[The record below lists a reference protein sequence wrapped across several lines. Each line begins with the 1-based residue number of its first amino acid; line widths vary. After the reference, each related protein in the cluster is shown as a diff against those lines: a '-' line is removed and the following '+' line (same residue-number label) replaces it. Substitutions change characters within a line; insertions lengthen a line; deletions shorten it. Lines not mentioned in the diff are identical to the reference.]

1 MRVLRLGSTGSS
13 VQLLQLA
20 LRRAGYGDLETDG
33 RFGGATRAALI
44 AFQAAMGLQ
53 ADGIA
58 GSASHRA
65 LLPWYT
71 GYRVQSI
78 ARGDTLWAIAQRA
91 GIPLEALITANPG
104 LAPDNLQV
112 GARLIV
118 PLGFDVVPT
127 DIAYSSALVGFC
139 VRGLAARYPFIRTGE
154 AGKSHMGR
162 PLWTMTMGEGQ
173 NRVMYNAAHHANEWI
188 TTPILLRFAEQLA
201 AAYAGGGS
209 VFGTPAAEI
218 LSYSTLCLV
227 PAVNPDGIDL
237 VTGDLVAGEY
247 YEQARAIAADY
258 PQFSFPDGWKANI
271 QGVDLNLQ
279 YPAQWEQA
287 RENKFAQ
294 GIRSPAPADY
304 VGSAPLVAPESRAMY
319 DFTLAFDPALIL
331 AYHTQGEVVYWRFAD
346 YEPTGSRQIA
356 ELFADVSGYAVED
369 TPFASGFAGYKDWF
383 IQDYDR
389 PGYTIEA
396 GLGINPLP
404 ISDFPAIYEKNLGIL
419 TLGTLVT

>member
-53 ADGIA
+53 ADGVA
-58 GSASHRA
+58 GSATHRA

-91 GIPLEALITANPG
+91 GIPLEALMTANPG

-173 NRVMYNAAHHANEWI
+173 NRIMYNAAHHANEWI
-188 TTPILLRFAEQLA
+188 TAPILLRFAEQLA

-237 VTGDLVAGEY
+237 VTGDIVSGEY

-271 QGVDLNLQ
+271 QGIDLNLQ

-331 AYHTQGEVVYWRFAD
+331 AYHTQGEVIYWRFAD
-346 YEPTGSRQIA
+346 YEPAGSRQIA

-369 TPFASGFAGYKDWF
+369 TPYASGFAGYKDWF